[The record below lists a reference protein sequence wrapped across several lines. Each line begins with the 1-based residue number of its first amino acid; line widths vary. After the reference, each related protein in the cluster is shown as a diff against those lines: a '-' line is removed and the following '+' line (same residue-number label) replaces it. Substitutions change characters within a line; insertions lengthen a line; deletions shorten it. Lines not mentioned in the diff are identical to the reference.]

1 MRFLLWEVKINIDKF
16 MFFIKKKK
24 IICIEF
30 KNCRTICVISPFE
43 GKANAARSIS
53 PFIHV

>member
-16 MFFIKKKK
+16 MFFIKKKR